1 MTTPETNKP
10 AAADA
15 GPMPDFL
22 KRQEPPLKQEPP
34 KQQQQQQQQQ
44 YEFHP
49 IANIFPLMT
58 DEEFEA
64 FKEDI
69 KTKTQQ
75 EPIIL
80 YQGKILDGRN
90 RYKACKALY
99 RDPITEEYKGSDP
112 LGYVLSANLH
122 RRHLKESQRATIAAN
137 LVTTKLGD
145 NQHIKKEGRPIDLP
159 TAAKMLN
166 VSEKSVKRAK
176 NVLENGV
183 PALVQAV
190 KQGKLRVSAVEH
202 FAHSDEQDK
211 LIAECKGD
219 VAEAVKK
226 LPKPPPK
233 KKKPDTAEDLRKQ
246 LEAFKE
252 TWEGFNPH
260 QKNAFVKA
268 NRHELAEILEG
279 LEFEEEV
286 EEEEE
291 ADAQP
296 SLS

>member
-1 MTTPETNKP
+1 MSTPTTTTTKAE
-10 AAADA
+10 
-15 GPMPDFL
+15 
-22 KRQEPPLKQEPP
+22 
-34 KQQQQQQQQQ
+34 

-58 DEEFEA
+58 DEEFKA

-69 KTKTQQ
+69 RTKTQQ

-90 RYKACKALY
+90 RYNACKALY
-99 RDPITEEYKGSDP
+99 LAPITEEYKGSDP

-122 RRHLKESQRATIAAN
+122 RRHLKESRRATVAAS

-145 NQHIKKEGRPIDLP
+145 NQHIKKEGRPIDLG

-183 PALVQAV
+183 PALVEAV

-202 FAHSDEQDK
+202 FAKSNDQDK

-219 VAEAVKK
+219 VVEAVKK
-226 LPKPPPK
+226 LPKPPPTK
-233 KKKPDTAEDLRKQ
+233 KKTDSPESLKKE

-252 TWEGFNPH
+252 TWGGFNPH

-268 NRHELAEILEG
+268 NKHEIAEILEG
-279 LEFEEEV
+279 LEFEEEI
-286 EEEEE
+286 EEEEKTE
-291 ADAQP
+291 IQP

>member
-1 MTTPETNKP
+1 MTDTPTTGKP
-10 AAADA
+10 ATASTASD
-15 GPMPDFL
+15 L
-22 KRQEPPLKQEPP
+22 QRKQEPP
-34 KQQQQQQQQQ
+34 KQQE

-49 IANIFPLMT
+49 IASIFPLMSG
-58 DEEFEA
+58 DEFDR

-69 KTKTQQ
+69 RTRMQQ

-90 RYKACKALY
+90 RYNACKALY
-99 RDPITEEYKGSDP
+99 REPNVEEYKGSDP

-122 RRHLKESQRATIAAN
+122 RRHLKESQRAVIAAN

-145 NQHIKKEGRPIDLP
+145 NQHIKREGRPIDLA

-176 NVLENGV
+176 KILENGD

-190 KQGKLRVSAVEH
+190 KDGKLRVSAAEDFSKSH
-202 FAHSDEQDK
+202 DQDK
-211 LIAECKGD
+211 LIAECKGN
-219 VAEAVKK
+219 VVEAVKK
-226 LPKPPPK
+226 LPKPPSTS
-233 KKKPDTAEDLRKQ
+233 KKKPESPKSMMERIDRFLAEWDQLNGTQKRRFVKTNQ
-246 LEAFKE
+246 YELGELLEELEAE
-252 TWEGFNPH
+252 
-260 QKNAFVKA
+260 AA
-268 NRHELAEILEG
+268 
-279 LEFEEEV
+279 

-291 ADAQP
+291 EEEDQA

>member
-1 MTTPETNKP
+1 MSTPTTTTTKAE
-10 AAADA
+10 
-15 GPMPDFL
+15 
-22 KRQEPPLKQEPP
+22 
-34 KQQQQQQQQQ
+34 

-69 KTKTQQ
+69 RTKTQQ

-90 RYKACKALY
+90 RYNACKALY
-99 RDPITEEYKGSDP
+99 LAPITEEYKGSDP

-122 RRHLKESQRATIAAN
+122 RRHLKESRRATVAAS

-145 NQHIKKEGRPIDLP
+145 NQHIKKEGRPIDLG

-183 PALVQAV
+183 PALVEAV
-190 KQGKLRVSAVEH
+190 KQGKLRVSAVET
-202 FAHSDEQDK
+202 FAKSNDQDK

-219 VAEAVKK
+219 VVEAVKK
-226 LPKPPPK
+226 LPKPPPQRRQTDSPEK
-233 KKKPDTAEDLRKQ
+233 LKKQ
-246 LEAFKE
+246 LETFKA
-252 TWEGFNPH
+252 TWGGFNSH

-268 NRHELAEILEG
+268 NKHEIAEILDG

-291 ADAQP
+291 TEAQP